1 MHPIHPIIVHFPMAL
16 LIASV
21 VFDLLALRWLTKSFR
36 EASLY
41 TLIGGLL
48 GAVLAIVTGSLA
60 EDLVVKGGAPKAVI
74 ERHETLAYA
83 SSALF
88 AALLAMKILIRS
100 GRLRELPAL
109 SLAVGL
115 VGLGLLSV
123 AGYVG
128 GSLVYEFGAGVI
140 GVKALLVP

>member
-1 MHPIHPIIVHFPMAL
+1 MHPIHPMIVHFPIAL

-21 VFDLLALRWLTKSFR
+21 VFDVLAFRWLTKSFH
-36 EASLY
+36 EASFY

-60 EDLVVKGGAPKAVI
+60 EDLVVKGGAPKAII

-83 SSALF
+83 ASALF

-100 GRLRELPAL
+100 ERLRELPAL

-115 VGLGLLSV
+115 VGLGVLSA
-123 AGYVG
+123 AGYFG
-128 GSLVYEFGAGVI
+128 GNLVYEFGAGVL
-140 GVKALLVP
+140 GSKTTLVP

>member
-1 MHPIHPIIVHFPMAL
+1 MHPIHPMIVHFPIAL

-21 VFDLLALRWLTKSFR
+21 VLDLLAFRWLTKSFR

-74 ERHETLAYA
+74 ERHETLAYV
-83 SSALF
+83 STALF

-100 GRLRELPAL
+100 GRLRELPVL

-115 VGLGLLSV
+115 VGLGVLSV
-123 AGYVG
+123 AGYFG

-140 GVKALLVP
+140 GLKTTLVP